1 MYSDL
6 AYLIVG
12 LPVLAF
18 VLCLFIGS
26 RLPRGGGFLTV
37 LATLGGLI
45 ISLGIFQEIYPRG
58 IIHQSMRWFG
68 DFNVGILID
77 PLALVMLLMV
87 TFVVMLIHTYANG
100 YMNGDPGANRY
111 FAEAALFTASMLGL
125 IYADNIL
132 QLFIFWELVGLC
144 SYLLIGFWYRK
155 PSAAAAAKKAFLTT
169 RVGDVM
175 FLAAIIVLYN
185 NLASLNLTLN
195 PGEYL
200 LQFPVIYA
208 NLALIPPDQLTLI
221 ALGFLG
227 GAVGKSGQFPLH
239 VWLPDAMEGPTTV
252 SAMIHAAT
260 MVTAGVYLVAR
271 MFPLFYAAPHGLT
284 AVAAVGAFTA
294 LFAAT
299 MGLTAFDIK
308 RVLAFSTV
316 SQLGFMMAGLGV
328 GAAVGAFSVGVSIF
342 HLIGHS
348 FFKALLFLCA
358 GSVIHAVNTNDM
370 REMGGVGKYM
380 KWTMYTMLIGSLSLA
395 GFPLFTGFFS
405 KDEIIVIAYEYGV
418 AINFLPYIFLV
429 LAAVLTAIYTFRMWF
444 SVFTGKERSNYG
456 KHESPW
462 VMLGPLVILAV
473 FALAFG
479 FVAQEGFY
487 NYVGDNFGQ
496 YEEKFGVD
504 VNFAELAL
512 IGGHEVLGEHGA
524 PAEGEHPS
532 AEAEEGHGAAG
543 EGEAGGEEAEG
554 EPWYIQ
560 ILPIFIAIGGILIA
574 ALFYWDRAK
583 KFDPSQV
590 TGDKDPIRKMLL
602 KGYYQHEIMTGWI
615 SEGIVYGTA
624 LICNTIDIKVVDGWL
639 NWLSAWVMGFAGHVR
654 KVQTGV
660 VQNYVTA
667 LMLGIVVL
675 VIAIA
680 AIRLAMEVGLI

>member
-1 MYSDL
+1 LYSDL

-18 VLCLFIGS
+18 VLCLFFGWH
-26 RLPRGGGFLTV
+26 LPRGGGFITV
-37 LATLGGLI
+37 LATLGAFI
-45 ISLGIFQEIYPRG
+45 ISFGIFQEIYPG
-58 IIHQSMRWFG
+58 DIVHQSMHWFG

-77 PLALVMLLMV
+77 PLSLIMLLMV
-87 TFVVMLIHTYANG
+87 SLVVTLIHIYGNG
-100 YMNGDPGANRY
+100 YMNGDPGAARY
-111 FAEAALFTASMLGL
+111 FAEAALFSAAMLGL
-125 IYADNIL
+125 VYADNLL

-185 NLASLNLTLN
+185 NLVNLNITLN

-208 NLALIPPDQLTLI
+208 HIAEIPPDQLTLI
-221 ALGFLG
+221 ALGLLG

-260 MVTAGVYLVAR
+260 MVTAGVFLVAR

-328 GAAVGAFSVGVSIF
+328 GAAVGAFAVGVSMF

-405 KDEIIVIAYEYGV
+405 KDEIIMIAYEYGI
-418 AINFLPYIFLV
+418 AINFLPYIFLI

-462 VMLGPLVILAV
+462 VMLGPLVILAI
-473 FALAFG
+473 FAFAFG
-479 FVAQEGFY
+479 FAAQHDFY
-487 NYVGDNFGQ
+487 NYLDSNFEH
-496 YEEKFGVD
+496 YDMDFV
-504 VNFAELAL
+504 ELGI
-512 IGGHEVLGEHGA
+512 IGGHALIEEHGA
-524 PAEGEHPS
+524 AAEEGEHAS
-532 AEAEEGHGAAG
+532 AEEGHGAA
-543 EGEAGGEEAEG
+543 AEG
-554 EPWYIQ
+554 EGSHAIPLHIQLLPYIVA
-560 ILPIFIAIGGILIA
+560 LGGILIA
-574 ALFYWDRAK
+574 ALFYWDRVK

-615 SEGIVYGTA
+615 CEGIVYGTA
-624 LICNTIDIKVVDGWL
+624 LISNTIDIKIVDGWL

-675 VIAIA
+675 VIAMA
-680 AIRLAMEVGLI
+680 AISLAMEVGLI

>member
-1 MYSDL
+1 MYADY
-6 AYLIVG
+6 AYLIVA

-18 VLCLFIGS
+18 LLCLFIGWH
-26 RLPRGGGFLTV
+26 LPRGGGFLTV
-37 LATLGGLI
+37 LATFGALI
-45 ISLGIFQEIYPRG
+45 VSLGIFSETYPNEIV
-58 IIHQSMRWFG
+58 HQSIPWFAN
-68 DFNVGILID
+68 FNVGILID

-87 TFVVMLIHTYANG
+87 TFVVTLIHTYANG
-100 YMNGDPGANRY
+100 YMNGDPGAARY

-169 RVGDVM
+169 RVGDVF
-175 FLAAIIVLYN
+175 FLAAIVLLYN
-185 NLASLNLTLN
+185 NMADLNLVLK

-208 NLALIPPDQLTLI
+208 HLAQIPADQLTLI

-271 MFPLFYAAPHGLT
+271 MFPLFYAAPYGLT

-316 SQLGFMMAGLGV
+316 SQLGFMMTGLGV
-328 GAAVGAFSVGVSIF
+328 GAAVGAMAVGVSMF

-380 KWTMYTMLIGSLSLA
+380 KWTMYTMLVGSLSLA
-395 GFPLFTGFFS
+395 GFPLFTGFYS
-405 KDEIIVIAYEYGV
+405 KDEIIVIAYEYGTL
-418 AINFLPYIFLV
+418 INFLPYIFLV

-456 KHESPW
+456 KHESP
-462 VMLGPLVILAV
+462 MIMIGPLVILAV
-473 FALAFG
+473 FAFG
-479 FVAQEGFY
+479 FGIAAQEDFY
-487 NYVGDNFGQ
+487 SYLDSNFEH
-496 YEEKFGVD
+496 YD
-504 VNFAELAL
+504 VNFADLAV
-512 IGGHEVLGEHGA
+512 IGGHEILGEHGA
-524 PAEGEHPS
+524 EVAQGENPAASEGE
-532 AEAEEGHGAAG
+532 GAG
-543 EGEAGGEEAEG
+543 ESEGGAEG
-554 EPWYIQ
+554 EPWYIK
-560 ILPIFIAIGGILIA
+560 ILPIIVAIGGILTA
-574 ALFYWDRAK
+574 GLFYWDKIK
-583 KFDPSQV
+583 KLDASQV

-602 KGYYQHEIMTGWI
+602 KGYYQHEIFTAWFA
-615 SEGIVYGTA
+615 ETVVYGTA
-624 LICNTIDIKVVDGWL
+624 LICNMIDIKLVDGWL
-639 NWLSAWVMGFAGHVR
+639 NWLSAWVMGFAQNVR
-654 KVQTGV
+654 KVQTGI
-660 VQNYVTA
+660 VQNYVAA
-667 LMLGIVVL
+667 LVLGVVVL
-675 VIAIA
+675 VVVIA
-680 AIRLAMEVGLI
+680 LATEVGLV

>member
-1 MYSDL
+1 MYADY
-6 AYLIVG
+6 AYLIVA

-18 VLCLFIGS
+18 LLCLFLGWH
-26 RLPRGGGFLTV
+26 LPRGGGFITV
-37 LATLGGLI
+37 LATLGACI
-45 ISLGIFQEIYPRG
+45 VSLGIFSETYPSEIV
-58 IIHQSMRWFG
+58 HQSMPWFAN
-68 DFNVGILID
+68 FNIGILID

-87 TFVVMLIHTYANG
+87 SFVVTLIHIYGNG
-100 YMNGDPGANRY
+100 YMNGDPGAARY
-111 FAEAALFTASMLGL
+111 FAEAALFSASMLGL
-125 IYADNIL
+125 VYADNLL

-169 RVGDVM
+169 RVGDVF
-175 FLAAIIVLYN
+175 FLAAIILLYN
-185 NLASLNLTLN
+185 NMADLNLVLK

-208 NLALIPPDQLTLI
+208 HIAEIPASQLTLI
-221 ALGFLG
+221 ALGLLG

-271 MFPLFYAAPHGLT
+271 MFPLFYAAPYGLT

-328 GAAVGAFSVGVSIF
+328 GAAVGAMAVGVSMF

-405 KDEIIVIAYEYGV
+405 KDEIIVIAYEYGTM
-418 AINFLPYIFLV
+418 INFLPYIFLV

-444 SVFTGKERSNYG
+444 SVFTGKERSDYG
-456 KHESPW
+456 KHESPM
-462 VMLGPLVILAV
+462 VMIGPLVILAV
-473 FALAFG
+473 FAFG
-479 FVAQEGFY
+479 FGYVANEDFY
-487 NYVGDNFGQ
+487 NYLDSNFEH
-496 YEEKFGVD
+496 YD
-504 VNFAELAL
+504 VEFANLAA
-512 IGGHEVLGEHGA
+512 IGGHEFLGEHGA
-524 PAEGEHPS
+524 AAEGEHGAAAEGEHA
-532 AEAEEGHGAAG
+532 AEA
-543 EGEAGGEEAEG
+543 AGGEEAHG

-560 ILPIFIAIGGILIA
+560 ILPIIVAIGGILIA
-574 ALFYWDRAK
+574 ALFYWDKVK
-583 KFDPSQV
+583 KFDASQV

-602 KGYYQHEIMTGWI
+602 KGYYQHEIMTGWFA
-615 SEGIVYGTA
+615 ETVVYGTA
-624 LICNTIDIKVVDGWL
+624 LICNVIDIKLVDGWL
-639 NWLSAWVMGFAGHVR
+639 NWLSAWVMGFAQHVR
-654 KVQTGV
+654 KVQTGII
-660 VQNYVTA
+660 QNYVAA
-667 LMLGIVVL
+667 LVLGVVVL
-675 VIAIA
+675 VVVIA
-680 AIRLAMEVGLI
+680 LATEVGLV

>member
-1 MYSDL
+1 MYADY
-6 AYLIVG
+6 AYLIVA

-18 VLCLFIGS
+18 VLCLFIGWH
-26 RLPRGGGFLTV
+26 LPRGGGFLTV
-37 LATLGGLI
+37 LATFSGLVL
-45 ISLGIFQEIYPRG
+45 SLGIFTEIYPDK
-58 IIHQSMRWFG
+58 IVHQSMPWFAN
-68 DFNVGILID
+68 FNVGILID
-77 PLALVMLLMV
+77 PLALVMLLMI
-87 TFVVMLIHTYANG
+87 TFVVTLIHTYANG
-100 YMNGDPGANRY
+100 YMNGDPGAARY

-125 IYADNIL
+125 VFADNLL

-169 RVGDVM
+169 RVGDVL
-175 FLAAIIVLYN
+175 FLAGIILLYN
-185 NLASLNLTLN
+185 NLANPSLNIVLK

-208 NLALIPPDQLTLI
+208 HISQIPADQLTLI
-221 ALGFLG
+221 ALGLLG

-271 MFPLFYAAPHGLT
+271 MFPLFYAAPYGLT

-299 MGLTAFDIK
+299 MGLTSFDIK

-328 GAAVGAFSVGVSIF
+328 GAAVGAFAVGVSIF

-395 GFPLFTGFFS
+395 GFPFFTGFFS
-405 KDEIIVIAYEYGV
+405 KDEIIVIAYEYGRL
-418 AINFLPYIFLV
+418 INFLPYIFLV

-473 FALAFG
+473 FAFG
-479 FVAQEGFY
+479 FGLAAQEDFY
-487 NYVGDNFGQ
+487 SYLDTNFEH
-496 YEEKFGVD
+496 YD
-504 VNFAELAL
+504 VNFEELAV
-512 IGGHEVLGEHGA
+512 IGGHVLEGEHGA
-524 PAEGEHPS
+524 PEAAAEGEHGAS
-532 AEAEEGHGAAG
+532 AEAETWWRRRTRRTLVYPDTAYHHSLGRNSDG
-543 EGEAGGEEAEG
+543 
-554 EPWYIQ
+554 
-560 ILPIFIAIGGILIA
+560 
-574 ALFYWDRAK
+574 RA
-583 KFDPSQV
+583 V
-590 TGDKDPIRKMLL
+590 LL
-602 KGYYQHEIMTGWI
+602 G
-615 SEGIVYGTA
+615 
-624 LICNTIDIKVVDGWL
+624 
-639 NWLSAWVMGFAGHVR
+639 
-654 KVQTGV
+654 
-660 VQNYVTA
+660 
-667 LMLGIVVL
+667 
-675 VIAIA
+675 
-680 AIRLAMEVGLI
+680 

>member
-1 MYSDL
+1 MYADY
-6 AYLIVG
+6 AYLIVA

-18 VLCLFIGS
+18 LLCLFVGWH
-26 RLPRGGGFLTV
+26 LPRGGGFLTV
-37 LATLGGLI
+37 LATFSGLI
-45 ISLGIFQEIYPRG
+45 LSLGIFSEIYPGG
-58 IIHQSMRWFG
+58 IVHQSMHWFG
-68 DFNVGILID
+68 PLNVGILID

-87 TFVVMLIHTYANG
+87 TAVVTLIHTYANG
-100 YMNGDPGANRY
+100 YMNGDPGAARY
-111 FAEAALFTASMLGL
+111 FSEAALFTAAMLGL
-125 IYADNIL
+125 IYADNLL

-169 RVGDVM
+169 RVGDVL
-175 FLAAIIVLYN
+175 FLAGIIVLYN
-185 NLASLNLTLN
+185 NMASLNLALK

-208 NLALIPPDQLTLI
+208 HLAEIPPAQLTLI
-221 ALGFLG
+221 ALGLLG

-271 MFPLFYAAPHGLT
+271 MFPLFYAAPYGLT

-316 SQLGFMMAGLGV
+316 SQLGFMMTGLGV
-328 GAAVGAFSVGVSIF
+328 GAAVGVTAVGVSMF

-395 GFPLFTGFFS
+395 GFPLFTGFYS
-405 KDEIIVIAYEYGV
+405 KDEIIKIAYEYGTV
-418 AINFLPYIFLV
+418 INFLPYIFLV
-429 LAAVLTAIYTFRMWF
+429 LAAILTAIYTFRMWF
-444 SVFTGKERSNYG
+444 SVFTGKERSDYG
-456 KHESPW
+456 KHESP
-462 VMLGPLVILAV
+462 MIMIGPLAILAV
-473 FALAFG
+473 FAFG
-479 FVAQEGFY
+479 FGLAAQGGFY
-487 NYVGDNFGQ
+487 SYLDSNFDH
-496 YEEKFGVD
+496 YGVD
-504 VNFAELAL
+504 FEQLAS
-512 IGGHEVLGEHGA
+512 IGGHEILGEHGA
-524 PAEGEHPS
+524 VAEGEHGAA
-532 AEAEEGHGAAG
+532 AEGEHAAG
-543 EGEAGGEEAEG
+543 EGEAAAGEAEG
-554 EPWYIQ
+554 EPWYIE
-560 ILPIFIAIGGILIA
+560 ILPIIVAIGGILTA
-574 ALFYWDRAK
+574 GLFYWNKIK

-590 TGDKDPIRKMLL
+590 TGDNDPIRRMLL
-602 KGYYQHEIMTGWI
+602 KGYYQHEIFTGWFA
-615 SEGIVYGTA
+615 ETVVYGTA
-624 LICNTIDIKVVDGWL
+624 LICNTIDIKLVDGWL
-639 NWLSAWVMGFAGHVR
+639 NWLSGWVMGFAQNVR

-660 VQNYVTA
+660 VQNYIAA
-667 LMLGIVVL
+667 LVLGVVVL
-675 VIAIA
+675 VVVIA
-680 AIRLAMEVGLI
+680 LATEVGLV

>member
-1 MYSDL
+1 MLYQDY
-6 AYLIVG
+6 AYLIVA

-18 VLCLFIGS
+18 LLCIFIGWH
-26 RLPRGGGFLTV
+26 LPKGGGFLTV
-37 LATLGGLI
+37 LATFSGLVL
-45 ISLGIFQEIYPRG
+45 SLGIFSEIYPEG
-58 IIHQSMRWFG
+58 IVHQSMPWFAS
-68 DFNVGILID
+68 FNVGILID

-87 TFVVMLIHTYANG
+87 TLVVTLIHTYALG
-100 YMNGDPGANRY
+100 YMKGDPGDARY
-111 FAEAALFTASMLGL
+111 FAEAALFSAAMLGL
-125 IYADNIL
+125 IYADNLL

-169 RVGDVM
+169 RVGDVL
-175 FLAAIIVLYN
+175 FLAGIILLWN
-185 NLASLNLTLN
+185 NLASLNIQLQ

-208 NLALIPPDQLTLI
+208 HLAEIPPMQLTLI
-221 ALGFLG
+221 ALGLLG

-271 MFPLFYAAPHGLT
+271 MFPLFYAAPHALT
-284 AVAAVGAFTA
+284 AVAAIGAFTA

-299 MGLTAFDIK
+299 MGLAAFDIK

-328 GAAVGAFSVGVSIF
+328 GAAVGAFAVGVSMF

-348 FFKALLFLCA
+348 FFKSLLFLCA
-358 GSVIHAVNTNDM
+358 GSVIHAVNTNDL

-405 KDEIIVIAYEYGV
+405 KDEIIVIAYEYGIV
-418 AINFLPYIFLV
+418 INFLPYIFLV

-444 SVFTGKERSNYG
+444 SVFTGTPRSDYG

-473 FALAFG
+473 FAFG
-479 FVAQEGFY
+479 FGFAAQGDFY
-487 NYVGDNFGQ
+487 DYLDSNFE
-496 YEEKFGVD
+496 YYD
-504 VNFAELAL
+504 VNFNQLAL
-512 IGGHEVLGEHGA
+512 IGGHAVGEHALAAEQASELAAHAEA
-524 PAEGEHPS
+524 PTEEYVSEVGEH
-532 AEAEEGHGAAG
+532 EAALE
-543 EGEAGGEEAEG
+543 EEAEPA

-560 ILPIFIAIGGILIA
+560 ILPIIVAIGGILLA
-574 ALFYWDRAK
+574 GLFYWDKIR

-590 TGDKDPIRKMLL
+590 SGDNDPIRWMLI
-602 KGYYQHEIMTGWI
+602 KGYYQHEILTQWFA
-615 SEGIVYGTA
+615 EGVVYGTA
-624 LICNTIDIKVVDGWL
+624 ILANIIDIKLVDGWL
-639 NWLSAWVMGFAGHVR
+639 NWLSSWVLGFGGNLR

-660 VQNYVTA
+660 IQNYITA
-667 LMLGIVVL
+667 LVLGIVVL
-675 VIAIA
+675 VVVIWV
-680 AIRLAMEVGLI
+680 AMEVGLV

>member
-1 MYSDL
+1 MLYQDY
-6 AYLIVG
+6 AYLIVA

-18 VLCLFIGS
+18 VLCIFFGWH
-26 RLPRGGGFLTV
+26 LPRGGGFLTV
-37 LATLGGLI
+37 LATFAGLI
-45 ISLGIFQEIYPRG
+45 LSIGIFQEMYPDK
-58 IIHQSMRWFG
+58 IVHQSMHWFAN
-68 DFNVGILID
+68 FNVGILID

-87 TFVVMLIHTYANG
+87 TFVVTLIHTYANG
-100 YMNGDPGANRY
+100 YMNGDPGAARY
-111 FAEAALFTASMLGL
+111 FAEAALFTAAMLGL
-125 IYADNIL
+125 VYSDNLL
-132 QLFIFWELVGLC
+132 QFFIFWELVGLC

-169 RVGDVM
+169 RVGDVL
-175 FLAAIIVLYN
+175 FLAGIILLYN
-185 NLASLNLTLN
+185 NLAALPITLR

-208 NLALIPPDQLTLI
+208 HIAEIPADQLTLI
-221 ALGFLG
+221 ALGLLG

-271 MFPLFYAAPHGLT
+271 MFPLFYAAPYGLT

-328 GAAVGAFSVGVSIF
+328 GAAVGAFAVGVSMF

-370 REMGGVGKYM
+370 REMGGVGKFM

-395 GFPLFTGFFS
+395 GFPFFTGFFS
-405 KDEIIVIAYEYGV
+405 KDEIIVIAYEYGTV
-418 AINFLPYIFLV
+418 INFLPYIFLV
-429 LAAVLTAIYTFRMWF
+429 AAATLTAIYTFRMWF
-444 SVFTGKERSNYG
+444 SVFTGSPRSDYG

-473 FALAFG
+473 FAFG
-479 FVAQEGFY
+479 FGIAAQEPFY
-487 NYVGDNFGQ
+487 EYLDTNFEH
-496 YEEKFGVD
+496 YGVD
-504 VNFAELAL
+504 FVELGM
-512 IGGHEVLGEHGA
+512 IGGHAALEEHGA
-524 PAEGEHPS
+524 AAAEGE
-532 AEAEEGHGAAG
+532 EGAAG
-543 EGEAGGEEAEG
+543 AAEGEEAAAEEEAG
-554 EPWYIQ
+554 EPFIIQ
-560 ILPIFIAIGGILIA
+560 ILPIIIALGGILLA
-574 ALFYWDRAK
+574 GLFYWDKIK
-583 KFDPSQV
+583 KFEPDRV
-590 TGDKDPIRKMLL
+590 TGENDPIRKTLL
-602 KGYYQHEIMTGWI
+602 KGYYQHEIFTQWFA
-615 SEGIVYGTA
+615 ETVVYGTA
-624 LICNTIDIKVVDGWL
+624 LICNMIDIKLVDGWL
-639 NWLSAWVMGFAGHVR
+639 NWLSGWVLGFAQHLR
-654 KVQTGV
+654 KVQTGI
-660 VQNYVTA
+660 VQNYVVA
-667 LMLGIVVL
+667 LVLGIVVL
-675 VIAIA
+675 VVVIQVAKVVI
-680 AIRLAMEVGLI
+680 L

>member
-1 MYSDL
+1 MYADY
-6 AYLIVG
+6 AYLIVA

-18 VLCLFIGS
+18 LLCLFLGWH
-26 RLPRGGGFLTV
+26 LPRGGGFITV
-37 LATLGGLI
+37 LATFGAFI
-45 ISLGIFQEIYPRG
+45 VSLGIFSETYPHD
-58 IIHQSMRWFG
+58 IVHQSMSWFA

-87 TFVVMLIHTYANG
+87 SFVVTLIHIYGNG
-100 YMNGDPGANRY
+100 YMNGDPGAARY
-111 FAEAALFTASMLGL
+111 FAEAALFSASMLGL
-125 IYADNIL
+125 VYADNLL

-169 RVGDVM
+169 RVGDVL
-175 FLAAIIVLYN
+175 FLAGIILLYN
-185 NLASLNLTLN
+185 NLASLNIVLK

-208 NLALIPPDQLTLI
+208 NLASIPGDQLTLI
-221 ALGFLG
+221 ALGLLG

-328 GAAVGAFSVGVSIF
+328 GAAVGAAAVGVSMF

-358 GSVIHAVNTNDM
+358 GSVIHAVNTNDL

-405 KDEIIVIAYEYGV
+405 KDEIIVIAYEYGTM
-418 AINFLPYIFLV
+418 INFLPYIFLV
-429 LAAVLTAIYTFRMWF
+429 LAAILTAIYTFRMWF

-473 FALAFG
+473 FAFG
-479 FVAQEGFY
+479 FGLAAQEDFY
-487 NYVGDNFGQ
+487 NYLDSNFEH
-496 YEEKFGVD
+496 YDVD
-504 VNFAELAL
+504 FAHLAA
-512 IGGHEVLGEHGA
+512 IGGHEIESGHGA
-524 PAEGEHPS
+524 EAVEGEQAAAAEGEN
-532 AEAEEGHGAAG
+532 AEGAG
-543 EGEAGGEEAEG
+543 EGKEAEG

-560 ILPIFIAIGGILIA
+560 ILPIIVAIGGILTA
-574 ALFYWDRAK
+574 ALFYWDKVK

-590 TGDKDPIRKMLL
+590 TGDKDPLRRMLL
-602 KGYYQHEIMTGWI
+602 KGYYQHEILTGWFA
-615 SEGIVYGTA
+615 ETLVYGTA
-624 LICNTIDIKVVDGWL
+624 LICNMIDIKLVDGWL

-654 KVQTGV
+654 KVQTGI
-660 VQNYVTA
+660 VQNYVMA
-667 LMLGIVVL
+667 LVLGVVVL
-675 VIAIA
+675 VVVIT
-680 AIRLAMEVGLI
+680 LATEVGLV

>member
-1 MYSDL
+1 MYADY
-6 AYLIVG
+6 AYLIVA

-18 VLCLFIGS
+18 LLCLFIGWH
-26 RLPRGGGFLTV
+26 LPRGGGFITV
-37 LATLGGLI
+37 LATFGALI
-45 ISLGIFQEIYPRG
+45 VSLGIFRETYPDK
-58 IIHQSMRWFG
+58 IIHQSMPWFAN
-68 DFNVGILID
+68 FNVGILID

-87 TFVVMLIHTYANG
+87 TFVVTLIHIYGNG
-100 YMNGDPGANRY
+100 YMNGDPGAARY
-111 FAEAALFTASMLGL
+111 FAEAALFSASMLGL
-125 IYADNIL
+125 VYADNLL

-169 RVGDVM
+169 RVGDVL
-175 FLAAIIVLYN
+175 FLAGIILLYN
-185 NLASLNLTLN
+185 NLAGLNLALK

-208 NLALIPPDQLTLI
+208 NLAQIAPDQLTLI
-221 ALGFLG
+221 ALGLLG
-227 GAVGKSGQFPLH
+227 GAIGKSGQFPLH

-271 MFPLFYAAPHGLT
+271 MFPLFYAAPYGLT

-299 MGLTAFDIK
+299 MGLTSFDIK

-328 GAAVGAFSVGVSIF
+328 GAAVGTFAVGVSIF

-405 KDEIIVIAYEYGV
+405 KDEIIVIAYEYGTL
-418 AINFLPYIFLV
+418 INFLPYIFLV

-444 SVFTGKERSNYG
+444 SVFTGKERSNYA

-473 FALAFG
+473 FALGFG
-479 FVAQEGFY
+479 FAAQEDFY
-487 NYVGDNFGQ
+487 SYLDSNFEH
-496 YEEKFGVD
+496 YDLDFVELGV
-504 VNFAELAL
+504 
-512 IGGHEVLGEHGA
+512 IGGHALEGEHGA
-524 PAEGEHPS
+524 PVAEGEPVAAA
-532 AEAEEGHGAAG
+532 AEGGHGAAG
-543 EGEAGGEEAEG
+543 EGEAGGEEGPG

-560 ILPIFIAIGGILIA
+560 ILPIIVAIGGILTA
-574 ALFYWDRAK
+574 ALFYWDKVK

-590 TGDKDPIRKMLL
+590 TGDKDPIRRMLL
-602 KGYYQHEIMTGWI
+602 KGYYQHEILTGWFA
-615 SEGIVYGTA
+615 ETVVYGTA
-624 LICNTIDIKVVDGWL
+624 LICNTIDIKLVDGWL
-639 NWLSAWVMGFAGHVR
+639 NWLSAWVLGFAQHVR
-654 KVQTGV
+654 KVQTGII
-660 VQNYVTA
+660 QNYVTA
-667 LMLGIVVL
+667 LVLGVVVL
-675 VIAIA
+675 VVVIT
-680 AIRLAMEVGLI
+680 LAMEVGLV

>member
-1 MYSDL
+1 MYADY
-6 AYLIVG
+6 AYLIVA

-18 VLCLFIGS
+18 LLCLFLGWH
-26 RLPRGGGFLTV
+26 LPRGGGFITV
-37 LATLGGLI
+37 LATFGALI
-45 ISLGIFQEIYPRG
+45 VSLGIFSETYPDK
-58 IIHQSMRWFG
+58 IIHQSMPWFA

-87 TFVVMLIHTYANG
+87 TFVVTLIHIYGNG
-100 YMNGDPGANRY
+100 YMNGDPGAARY
-111 FAEAALFTASMLGL
+111 FAEAALFSASMLGL
-125 IYADNIL
+125 VYADNLL

-169 RVGDVM
+169 RVGDVL
-175 FLAAIIVLYN
+175 FLAGIILLYN
-185 NLASLNLTLN
+185 NLAGLNLALK

-208 NLALIPPDQLTLI
+208 HLTQIAPDQLTLI
-221 ALGFLG
+221 ALGLLG
-227 GAVGKSGQFPLH
+227 GAIGKSGQFPLH

-271 MFPLFYAAPHGLT
+271 MFPLFYAAPYGLT

-299 MGLTAFDIK
+299 MGLTSFDIK

-328 GAAVGAFSVGVSIF
+328 GAAVGTFAVGVSIF

-405 KDEIIVIAYEYGV
+405 KDEIIVIAYEYGTL
-418 AINFLPYIFLV
+418 INFLPYIFLV
-429 LAAVLTAIYTFRMWF
+429 LAAILTAIYTFRMWF
-444 SVFTGKERSNYG
+444 SVFTGKERSDYA

-473 FALAFG
+473 FALGFG
-479 FVAQEGFY
+479 IAAQEDFY
-487 NYVGDNFGQ
+487 SYLDSNFEH
-496 YEEKFGVD
+496 YD
-504 VNFAELAL
+504 LDFAELGV
-512 IGGHEVLGEHGA
+512 IGGHVLEGEHGA
-524 PAEGEHPS
+524 PAAEGEQG
-532 AEAEEGHGAAG
+532 AAAAKGAAG
-543 EGEAGGEEAEG
+543 EGEAGGEEGPG

-560 ILPIFIAIGGILIA
+560 ILPIIVAIGGILTA
-574 ALFYWDRAK
+574 ALFYWDKVK

-590 TGDKDPIRKMLL
+590 TGEKDPIRKMLL
-602 KGYYQHEIMTGWI
+602 KGYYQHEIMTGWFA
-615 SEGIVYGTA
+615 ETVVYGTA
-624 LICNTIDIKVVDGWL
+624 LICNTIDIKLVDGWL
-639 NWLSAWVMGFAGHVR
+639 NWLSAWVMGFAQHVR
-654 KVQTGV
+654 KVQTGII
-660 VQNYVTA
+660 QNYVTA
-667 LMLGIVVL
+667 LVLGVVVL
-675 VIAIA
+675 VVVIT
-680 AIRLAMEVGLI
+680 LAMEVGLV

>member
-1 MYSDL
+1 LYSDY

-18 VLCLFIGS
+18 VLCIFLGW
-26 RLPRGGGFLTV
+26 RLPNGGGIITV
-37 LATLGGLI
+37 LATFAGFI
-45 ISLGIFQEIYPRG
+45 ISCGIFREIYPAG
-58 IIHQSMRWFG
+58 IVHQSQHWFAV
-68 DFNVGILID
+68 FNVGILVD

-87 TFVVMLIHTYANG
+87 TFVCTLIHTYALG
-100 YMNGDPGANRY
+100 YMNGDPGAARY
-111 FAEAALFTASMLGL
+111 FAEAGLFTAAMLGL
-125 IYADNIL
+125 VYSDNLL

-169 RVGDVM
+169 RVGDVL
-175 FLAAIIVLYN
+175 FLAGIILLYN
-185 NLASLNLTLN
+185 NLASLNIALK

-208 NLALIPPDQLTLI
+208 HIAQIPPWQLTLI
-221 ALGFLG
+221 ALGILG

-294 LFAAT
+294 LFAAS
-299 MGLTAFDIK
+299 MGLAAFDIK

-316 SQLGFMMAGLGV
+316 SQLGFMMAGLGA
-328 GAAVGAFSVGVSIF
+328 GAAVGTMAVGVSIF

-358 GSVIHAVNTNDM
+358 GSVIHAVSTNDM
-370 REMGGVGKYM
+370 REMGGIGKYM

-395 GFPLFTGFFS
+395 GFPFFTGFFS

-418 AINFLPYIFLV
+418 MINFLPYIFLI

-444 SVFTGKERSNYG
+444 SVFTGTARSDYK

-462 VMLGPLVILAV
+462 IMLGPLVILAV
-473 FALAFG
+473 FAFG
-479 FVAQEGFY
+479 FGIVSQGSFY
-487 NYVGDNFGQ
+487 SYLDTNFEH
-496 YEEKFGVD
+496 YD
-504 VNFAELAL
+504 VNFGELA
-512 IGGHEVLGEHGA
+512 IVGGHIAAGEHGMA
-524 PAEGEHPS
+524 AEAVAAEGEHATAALEHS
-532 AEAEEGHGAAG
+532 APAEEGGAKA
-543 EGEAGGEEAEG
+543 EHGEEGPG

-560 ILPIFIAIGGILIA
+560 ILPIIVALGGILIA
-574 ALFYWDRAK
+574 ALFYYYRR
-583 KFDPSQV
+583 FDPSQV
-590 TGDKDPIRKMLL
+590 SGDKDPIRWMLV
-602 KGYYQHEIMTGWI
+602 KGYYQHEILTAWFA
-615 SEGIVYGTA
+615 ETVVYGIA
-624 LICNTIDIKVVDGWL
+624 LICNTIDIKLVDGWL
-639 NWLSAWVMGFAGHVR
+639 NWLSGWVLGIGGNLR

-660 VQNYVTA
+660 VQNYVAA
-667 LMLGIVVL
+667 LVLGVVVL
-675 VIAIA
+675 LIVIK
-680 AIRLAMEVGLI
+680 LGMEVGL

>member
-1 MYSDL
+1 MLYSDY
-6 AYLIVG
+6 AYLIVA

-18 VLCLFIGS
+18 VLCIFVGWH
-26 RLPRGGGFLTV
+26 LPRGGGFLTV
-37 LATLGGLI
+37 LATFAGLI
-45 ISLGIFQEIYPRG
+45 LSLGITSEIYPKNL
-58 IIHQSMRWFG
+58 IVHQSIPWFAN
-68 DFNVGILID
+68 FNVGILID

-87 TFVVMLIHTYANG
+87 TFVVTLIHTYALG
-100 YMNGDPGANRY
+100 YMNGDPGSARY
-111 FAEAALFTASMLGL
+111 FAEAGLFTASMLGL
-125 IYADNIL
+125 IYSDNIL

-169 RVGDVM
+169 RVGDVL
-175 FLAAIIVLYN
+175 FLAGIVLLYN
-185 NLASLNLTLN
+185 NLAALNIPLK
-195 PGEYL
+195 PGEFL

-208 NLALIPPDQLTLI
+208 HIAQIPPAQLTLI
-221 ALGFLG
+221 ALGILG

-328 GAAVGAFSVGVSIF
+328 GAAVGAAAVGVSMF

-358 GSVIHAVNTNDM
+358 GSVIHAVETNDL
-370 REMGGVGKYM
+370 REMGGVMKYM
-380 KWTMYTMLIGSLSLA
+380 KYTAYTMLIGSLSLA
-395 GFPLFTGFFS
+395 GFPFFTGFFS
-405 KDEIIVIAYEYGV
+405 KDEIIVTAYEYGTM
-418 AINFLPYIFLV
+418 INYLPYLFLI
-429 LAAVLTAIYTFRMWF
+429 AAATLTAIYTFRMWF
-444 SVFTGKERSNYG
+444 SVFTGKERSNYH

-462 VMLGPLVILAV
+462 VMLGPLVLLAV
-473 FALAFG
+473 FAFG
-479 FVAQEGFY
+479 FGIVAQGGFY
-487 NYVGDNFGQ
+487 QYLDTNFEH
-496 YEEKFGVD
+496 YN
-504 VNFAELAL
+504 VNFNELAV
-512 IGGHEVLGEHGA
+512 IGGHPTE
-524 PAEGEHPS
+524 EGEAHAAVAGEAEAKEGAAAEEGAAK
-532 AEAEEGHGAAG
+532 AEAEP
-543 EGEAGGEEAEG
+543 G

-560 ILPIFIAIGGILIA
+560 ILPIIIALGGILTA
-574 ALFYWDRAK
+574 GLFYWDKIKR
-583 KFDPSQV
+583 FDSSQV
-590 TGDKDPIRKMLL
+590 TGDKDPLRRMLL
-602 KGYYQHEIMTGWI
+602 KGYYQHEIFTQWFA
-615 SEGIVYGTA
+615 ETVVYGSA
-624 LICNTIDIKVVDGWL
+624 IICNIIDIKLVDGWL
-639 NWLSAWVMGFAGHVR
+639 NWLSSWVLGFGGNLR

-660 VQNYVTA
+660 VQNYITA
-667 LMLGIVVL
+667 LVLGIVVL
-675 VIAIA
+675 VVVIE
-680 AIRLAMEVGLI
+680 LAVGAHL

>member
-1 MYSDL
+1 MYADY
-6 AYLIVG
+6 AYLIVA

-18 VLCLFIGS
+18 LLCLFVGWH
-26 RLPRGGGFLTV
+26 LPRGGGFLTV
-37 LATLGGLI
+37 LATFAGLI
-45 ISLGIFQEIYPRG
+45 LSLGIFSETYPDK
-58 IIHQSMRWFG
+58 IIHQSMPWFAN
-68 DFNVGILID
+68 FNVGILID

-87 TFVVMLIHTYANG
+87 TFVVTLIHTYANG
-100 YMNGDPGANRY
+100 YMNGDPGSARY

-125 IYADNIL
+125 IYADNLI

-169 RVGDVM
+169 RVGDVF
-175 FLAAIIVLYN
+175 FLAAIILLYN
-185 NLASLNLTLN
+185 NLAGLNLALK

-208 NLALIPPDQLTLI
+208 HLTQIAPDQLTLI
-221 ALGFLG
+221 ALGLLG

-271 MFPLFYAAPHGLT
+271 MFPLFYAAPYGLT

-299 MGLTAFDIK
+299 MGLTSFDIK

-328 GAAVGAFSVGVSIF
+328 GAAVGTLAVGVSMF

-380 KWTMYTMLIGSLSLA
+380 KWTMYTMLVGALSLA

-418 AINFLPYIFLV
+418 MINFLPYIFLV

-444 SVFTGKERSNYG
+444 TVFTGKERSDYG
-456 KHESPW
+456 KHESPM
-462 VMLGPLVILAV
+462 VMIGPLVILAV
-473 FALAFG
+473 FAFG
-479 FVAQEGFY
+479 FGFAVQDDFYSYLDTNFEHYDLDFAQLS
-487 NYVGDNFGQ
+487 V
-496 YEEKFGVD
+496 
-504 VNFAELAL
+504 
-512 IGGHEVLGEHGA
+512 IGGHVLEGEHGA
-524 PAEGEHPS
+524 AAKP
-532 AEAEEGHGAAG
+532 GAAG
-543 EGEAGGEEAEG
+543 EGEAGAEEGPG

-560 ILPIFIAIGGILIA
+560 ILPIIIAIGGILTA
-574 ALFYWDRAK
+574 ALFYWDKVK

-602 KGYYQHEIMTGWI
+602 KGYYQHEIMTGWFA
-615 SEGIVYGTA
+615 ETIVYGTA
-624 LICNTIDIKVVDGWL
+624 LICNMIDIKLVDGWL
-639 NWLSAWVMGFAGHVR
+639 NWLSAWILGFAQHVR
-654 KVQTGV
+654 KIQTGV
-660 VQNYVTA
+660 VQNYVMA
-667 LMLGIVVL
+667 LVLGVVVL
-675 VIAIA
+675 VVVIT
-680 AIRLAMEVGLI
+680 LAMEVGLV

>member
-1 MYSDL
+1 MYADY
-6 AYLIVG
+6 AYLIVA

-18 VLCLFIGS
+18 VLCIFTGWH
-26 RLPRGGGFLTV
+26 LPKGGGFFTV
-37 LATLGGLI
+37 LATFAGFIL
-45 ISLGIFQEIYPRG
+45 SFGILTEIYPDK
-58 IIHQSMRWFG
+58 IVHQSMPWFAN
-68 DFNVGILID
+68 FNVGILID

-87 TFVVMLIHTYANG
+87 TFVCTLIHTYALG
-100 YMNGDPGANRY
+100 YMDGDPGGARY
-111 FAEAALFTASMLGL
+111 FAEAGLFTAAMLGL
-125 IYADNIL
+125 VYADNLL
-132 QLFIFWELVGLC
+132 QLFIFWELVGVC

-169 RVGDVM
+169 RVGDVL
-175 FLAAIIVLYN
+175 FLAGIILLYN
-185 NLASLNLTLN
+185 NLASLNIALK

-208 NLALIPPDQLTLI
+208 HIAQIPPYQLTLV
-221 ALGFLG
+221 ALGLLG

-316 SQLGFMMAGLGV
+316 SQLGFMMAGLGA
-328 GAAVGAFSVGVSIF
+328 GAAVGTVAVGVSIF

-370 REMGGVGKYM
+370 REMGGIGKYM

-395 GFPLFTGFFS
+395 GFPFFTGFFS
-405 KDEIIVIAYEYGV
+405 KDEIIVTAYEYGML
-418 AINFLPYIFLV
+418 INFLPYIFLV

-444 SVFTGKERSNYG
+444 SVFTGKARSDYN

-462 VMLGPLVILAV
+462 VMLGPLVVLAV
-473 FALAFG
+473 FAFG
-479 FVAQEGFY
+479 FGIAAQGSFY
-487 NYVGDNFGQ
+487 EYLDTNFEH
-496 YEEKFGVD
+496 YSI
-504 VNFAELAL
+504 NFEELAV
-512 IGGHEVLGEHGA
+512 IGGHAVEGEHAAAPEGEHGA
-524 PAEGEHPS
+524 AKAES
-532 AEAEEGHGAAG
+532 AGEEGP
-543 EGEAGGEEAEG
+543 G

-560 ILPIFIAIGGILIA
+560 ILPIIIALGGILTA
-574 ALFYWDRAK
+574 GLFYWDKIK
-583 KFDPSQV
+583 KFDPDQV
-590 TGDKDPIRKMLL
+590 TGDTDPIRWMLL
-602 KGYYQHEIMTGWI
+602 KGYYQHEIFTAWFA
-615 SEGIVYGTA
+615 ETVVYGTS
-624 LICNTIDIKVVDGWL
+624 LICNVIDIKIVDGWL
-639 NWLSAWVMGFAGHVR
+639 NWLSAWVLGFAGHVR

-660 VQNYVTA
+660 IQNYVAA
-667 LMLGIVVL
+667 LVFGIVIL
-675 VIAIA
+675 VIAIT
-680 AIRLAMEVGLI
+680 LAKEVGLA

>member
-1 MYSDL
+1 MYADY
-6 AYLIVG
+6 AYLIVA

-18 VLCLFIGS
+18 VLCLFVGWH
-26 RLPRGGGFLTV
+26 LPRGGGFITA
-37 LATLGGLI
+37 LATFGGLI
-45 ISLGIFQEIYPRG
+45 ISLGIFTEIYPDK
-58 IIHQSMRWFG
+58 IVHQSMHWFAN
-68 DFNVGILID
+68 FNVGILID

-87 TFVVMLIHTYANG
+87 TFVVTLIHTYANG
-100 YMNGDPGANRY
+100 YMNGDPGAARY
-111 FAEAALFTASMLGL
+111 FAEAGLFTAAMLGL
-125 IYADNIL
+125 IYADNLL

-169 RVGDVM
+169 RVGDVL
-175 FLAAIIVLYN
+175 FLAGIVLLYN
-185 NLASLNLTLN
+185 NLAALNIPLK

-208 NLALIPPDQLTLI
+208 NIAQIPPAQLTLI
-221 ALGFLG
+221 ALGILG

-299 MGLTAFDIK
+299 MGLTSFDIK

-328 GAAVGAFSVGVSIF
+328 GAAVGAAAVGVSIF

-358 GSVIHAVNTNDM
+358 GSIIHAVNTNDL
-370 REMGGVGKYM
+370 REMGAVGKYM
-380 KWTMYTMLIGSLSLA
+380 KWTMYTMLVGSLSLA

-405 KDEIIVIAYEYGV
+405 KDEIIATAYEYGV

-429 LAAVLTAIYTFRMWF
+429 VAATLTAIYTFRMWF
-444 SVFTGKERSNYG
+444 SVFTGKARSDYH

-462 VMLGPLVILAV
+462 IMLGPLVILAV
-473 FALAFG
+473 FAFG
-479 FVAQEGFY
+479 FGLASQQSFY
-487 NYVGDNFGQ
+487 SYLDTNFEHYG
-496 YEEKFGVD
+496 
-504 VNFAELAL
+504 VNFEELAP
-512 IGGHEVLGEHGA
+512 IGGHVLEGEHGA
-524 PAEGEHPS
+524 AEGEFEA
-532 AEAEEGHGAAG
+532 AEGKEGAAA
-543 EGEAGGEEAEG
+543 EGAAEGTEGPG
-554 EPWYIQ
+554 EPWYIKL
-560 ILPIFIAIGGILIA
+560 LPYIISIGGILLA
-574 ALFYWDRAK
+574 GLFYWDRIK
-583 KFDPSQV
+583 RFEPDLV
-590 TGDKDPIRKMLL
+590 TGDKDPLRRTLL
-602 KGYYQHEIMTGWI
+602 KGYYQHEIFTAWFA
-615 SEGIVYGTA
+615 ETVVYGTS
-624 LICNTIDIKVVDGWL
+624 LICNVIDIKLVDGWL
-639 NWLSAWVMGFAGHVR
+639 NWLSAWVLGFAGHVR

-667 LMLGIVVL
+667 LVLGIVVL
-675 VIAIA
+675 VLVIA
-680 AIRLAMEVGLI
+680 LAKEVGLV

>member
-1 MYSDL
+1 MLYQDY
-6 AYLIVG
+6 AYLIVA

-18 VLCLFIGS
+18 VLCIFFGWH
-26 RLPRGGGFLTV
+26 LPRGGGFLTV
-37 LATLGGLI
+37 LATFAGLI
-45 ISLGIFQEIYPRG
+45 LSLGIFTEIYPTNT
-58 IIHQSMRWFG
+58 IVHQSMHWFA

-87 TFVVMLIHTYANG
+87 TFVVTLIHTYANG
-100 YMNGDPGANRY
+100 YMNGDPGAARY
-111 FAEAALFTASMLGL
+111 FAEAALFTAAMLGL
-125 IYADNIL
+125 IYSDNLL

-169 RVGDVM
+169 RVGDVL
-175 FLAAIIVLYN
+175 FLAGIILLYN
-185 NLASLNLTLN
+185 NLANLNLNLA

-208 NLALIPPDQLTLI
+208 NIALIPPEQLTLI
-221 ALGFLG
+221 AIGLLG

-271 MFPLFYAAPHGLT
+271 MFPLFYAAPYGLT
-284 AVAAVGAFTA
+284 LVALVGAFTA

-316 SQLGFMMAGLGV
+316 SQLGFMMAGLGT
-328 GAAVGAFSVGVSIF
+328 GAAVGVLAVGVSMF

-358 GSVIHAVNTNDM
+358 GSVIHAVNTNDL

-395 GFPLFTGFFS
+395 GFPFFTGFFS
-405 KDEIIVIAYEYGV
+405 KDEIIVIAYEYGTV
-418 AINFLPYIFLV
+418 INFLPYLFLI
-429 LAAVLTAIYTFRMWF
+429 AAATLTAIYTFRMWF
-444 SVFTGKERSNYG
+444 SVFTGKPRSDYG
-456 KHESPW
+456 KHESP
-462 VMLGPLVILAV
+462 MIMIGPLLILAV
-473 FALAFG
+473 FAFG
-479 FVAQEGFY
+479 FGFAAQGSFY
-487 NYVGDNFGQ
+487 SYLDTTFEHYDINF
-496 YEEKFGVD
+496 
-504 VNFAELAL
+504 NELAV
-512 IGGHEVLGEHGA
+512 IGGHATEEVGLAHEQMVA
-524 PAEGEHPS
+524 TAEGETPTEEYVS
-532 AEAEEGHGAAG
+532 EPAEKEGVPEE
-543 EGEAGGEEAEG
+543 EEPA

-560 ILPIFIAIGGILIA
+560 ILPIIIALGGILLA
-574 ALFYWDRAK
+574 GLFYWDRIK
-583 KFDPSQV
+583 KFDPDQV

-602 KGYYQHEIMTGWI
+602 KGYYQHEILTQWFA
-615 SEGIVYGTA
+615 EGVVYGTS
-624 LICNTIDIKVVDGWL
+624 IISNIIDIKLVDGWL
-639 NWLSAWVMGFAGHVR
+639 NWLGSWVLGFGGNLR

-660 VQNYVTA
+660 VQNYITA
-667 LMLGIVVL
+667 VALGIVVL
-675 VIAIA
+675 VVAI
-680 AIRLAMEVGLI
+680 EVAKVVIL

>member
-1 MYSDL
+1 MYSEL

-18 VLCLFIGS
+18 VLCLFVGWH
-26 RLPRGGGFLTV
+26 LPRGGGFLTA
-37 LATLGGLI
+37 LATFGSLI
-45 ISLGIFQEIYPRG
+45 ISLGIFTEIYPSG
-58 IIHQSMRWFG
+58 IVHWSMPWFAN
-68 DFNVGILID
+68 FNVGILID

-87 TFVVMLIHTYANG
+87 TFVVTLIHTYANG
-100 YMNGDPGANRY
+100 YMNGDPGAARY
-111 FAEAALFTASMLGL
+111 FAEAALFTAAMLGL
-125 IYADNIL
+125 IYADNLL

-169 RVGDVM
+169 RVGDVLFM
-175 FLAAIIVLYN
+175 AGIILLYN
-185 NLASLNLTLN
+185 NLASLNIALK

-208 NLALIPPDQLTLI
+208 HLTQIPPAQLTLI
-221 ALGFLG
+221 ALGLLG

-271 MFPLFYAAPHGLT
+271 MFPLFYAAPYGLT

-316 SQLGFMMAGLGV
+316 SQLGFMMAGLGT
-328 GAAVGAFSVGVSIF
+328 GAAVGTLAVGVAMF

-348 FFKALLFLCA
+348 FFKALLFLGA

-370 REMGGVGKYM
+370 RELGGVGKYM

-395 GFPLFTGFFS
+395 GFPLFTGFYS
-405 KDEIIVIAYEYGV
+405 KDKIIAIAYEYGV

-444 SVFTGKERSNYG
+444 TVFTGKARSDYG
-456 KHESPW
+456 KHESPSI
-462 VMLGPLVILAV
+462 MIIPLVILAI
-473 FALAFG
+473 FALGFG
-479 FVAQEGFY
+479 MAAQGSFY
-487 NYVGDNFGQ
+487 SYLDTNFDH
-496 YEEKFGVD
+496 YD
-504 VNFAELAL
+504 VNFNELAV
-512 IGGHEVLGEHGA
+512 IGGHATEETKLAGE
-524 PAEGEHPS
+524 PA
-532 AEAEEGHGAAG
+532 AEPLASEAG
-543 EGEAGGEEAEG
+543 EGAAKAESEAEPA
-554 EPWYIQ
+554 EPWYIM
-560 ILPIFIAIGGILIA
+560 ILPYIVALGGILTA
-574 ALFYWDRAK
+574 SLFYFDKVK

-590 TGDKDPIRKMLL
+590 TGDKDPLRKLLL
-602 KGYYQHEIMTGWI
+602 KGYYQHEIMTAWFA
-615 SEGIVYGTA
+615 ETIVYGSA
-624 LICNTIDIKVVDGWL
+624 LICNMIDIKLVDGWL
-639 NWLSAWVMGFAGHVR
+639 NWLSSVVMGFAEHVR
-654 KVQTGV
+654 KVQSGV
-660 VQNYVTA
+660 VQNYITA
-667 LMLGIVVL
+667 LVLGVVVL
-675 VIAIA
+675 VVVIT
-680 AIRLAMEVGLI
+680 LAMEVGLI

>member
-1 MYSDL
+1 MLYQDY
-6 AYLIVG
+6 AYLIVA

-18 VLCLFIGS
+18 VLCIFFGWH
-26 RLPRGGGFLTV
+26 LPRGGGFLTV
-37 LATLGGLI
+37 LATFAGLI
-45 ISLGIFQEIYPRG
+45 LSLGIFTEIYPTNT
-58 IIHQSMRWFG
+58 IVHQSMHWFAN
-68 DFNVGILID
+68 FNVGILID

-87 TFVVMLIHTYANG
+87 TFVVTLIHTYANG
-100 YMNGDPGANRY
+100 YMNGDPGAARY

-125 IYADNIL
+125 VYSDNLL

-169 RVGDVM
+169 RVGDVL
-175 FLAAIIVLYN
+175 FLAGIILLYN
-185 NLASLNLTLN
+185 NLASLNIQLA

-208 NLALIPPDQLTLI
+208 NIALISPEQLTLI
-221 ALGFLG
+221 AIGLLG

-271 MFPLFYAAPHGLT
+271 MFPLFYAAPYGLT
-284 AVAAVGAFTA
+284 LVALVGAFTA

-316 SQLGFMMAGLGV
+316 SQLGFMMAGLGT
-328 GAAVGAFSVGVSIF
+328 GAAVGAMAVGVSMF

-358 GSVIHAVNTNDM
+358 GSVIHAVNTNDL

-395 GFPLFTGFFS
+395 GFPFFTGFYS
-405 KDEIIVIAYEYGV
+405 KDEIIVIAYEYGIV
-418 AINFLPYIFLV
+418 INFLPYIFLV

-444 SVFTGKERSNYG
+444 SVFTGNPRSDYG

-473 FALAFG
+473 FAFG
-479 FVAQEGFY
+479 FGIVAQGSFY
-487 NYVGDNFGQ
+487 TYLDTNFEH
-496 YEEKFGVD
+496 YD
-504 VNFAELAL
+504 VNFNELAVIGGHATEEVKLAAEQTAELAT
-512 IGGHEVLGEHGA
+512 GQETQTEEYVSEPVESTSVEEEEE
-524 PAEGEHPS
+524 PA
-532 AEAEEGHGAAG
+532 
-543 EGEAGGEEAEG
+543 

-560 ILPIFIAIGGILIA
+560 ILPIIIALGGILLA
-574 ALFYWDRAK
+574 GLFYWDRIK
-583 KFDPSQV
+583 KFDPDQV
-590 TGDKDPIRKMLL
+590 TSENDPIRRMLL
-602 KGYYQHEIMTGWI
+602 KGYYQHEILTQWFA
-615 SEGIVYGTA
+615 EGVVYGTSI
-624 LICNTIDIKVVDGWL
+624 LSNIIDIKLVDGWL
-639 NWLSAWVMGFAGHVR
+639 NWLSSWVLGFGGNLR

-660 VQNYVTA
+660 VQNYITA
-667 LMLGIVVL
+667 IALGIVVL
-675 VIAIA
+675 VVAI
-680 AIRLAMEVGLI
+680 EVARVVIL